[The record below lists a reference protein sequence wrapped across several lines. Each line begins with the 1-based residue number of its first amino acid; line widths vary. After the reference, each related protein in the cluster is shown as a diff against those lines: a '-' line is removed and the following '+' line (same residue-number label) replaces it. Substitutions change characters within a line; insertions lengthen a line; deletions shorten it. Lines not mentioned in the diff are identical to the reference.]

1 MRCTSCP
8 LLSEEGGAWP
18 IAHFLKE
25 IANCDECPEVAAGAP
40 ALQAAHHRLL
50 QSARLLHKTE
60 SKLRQRETE
69 LSQAQASATQFEAR
83 IENME
88 RLYQQSARELEPQ
101 LAVVE
106 RQAVAIRALSAPVLE
121 VGDGLLAMPV
131 LGVLDAERAE
141 HLTMTLLNSTQQ
153 RKARVAILDLTG
165 LAEADRLTASLVL
178 RLCRSV
184 QLLGAQ
190 IVLCGIGM
198 HVAQQLVALGG
209 DLSTIPTV
217 PTLRSALSF
226 AQKLS

>member
-1 MRCTSCP
+1 
-8 LLSEEGGAWP
+8 
-18 IAHFLKE
+18 
-25 IANCDECPEVAAGAP
+25 
-40 ALQAAHHRLL
+40 
-50 QSARLLHKTE
+50 
-60 SKLRQRETE
+60 
-69 LSQAQASATQFEAR
+69 
-83 IENME
+83 
-88 RLYQQSARELEPQ
+88 
-101 LAVVE
+101 
-106 RQAVAIRALSAPVLE
+106 
-121 VGDGLLAMPV
+121 
-131 LGVLDAERAE
+131 
-141 HLTMTLLNSTQQ
+141 MTLLNSTQQ

-165 LAEADRLTASLVL
+165 LEEADRLTASLVL